1 MTTGQVVEIFP
12 SERQLLFDRLADR
25 LETAYNL
32 NRKVVSFQANKDEP
46 IYRWFKYKE
55 GFSSALVKYFLTE
68 YGNKPGKLL
77 DPFAGA
83 GTTLFAGQELGWKS
97 YGIEIL
103 PVGVFVIQ
111 TREALNDFDLD
122 KLRSTVKNLWTDLA
136 KIESYENHI
145 NHISITKDA
154 FSAETEIL
162 LNKFLSYCSKIKDK
176 KMQTVLRFA
185 AFSVLEEISF
195 TRKDGQYLRWDYRC
209 KRDLSGKPFDKGK
222 ILSLEEALN
231 YKLNQIVTDL
241 SPNKSV
247 NLFEQYPSN
256 GNGHKHHP
264 INIIEGSC
272 LEELPKLEDDFFDFI
287 MTSPPYC
294 NRYDYTRT
302 YALELVYLGNNSDQ
316 VRNLRQAML
325 SCTVEKKEKVD
336 YLNQFYSSIG
346 RQETFE
352 KIIEVYNN
360 STAMTEVNSVLD
372 ELNKLEKLNN
382 SNITRMVRNYFL
394 ELCFVVYEMSRITR
408 SGGYCV
414 MVNDNV
420 RYGGEEIT
428 VDLILS
434 EFAENFGFN
443 INKIFVLPKG
453 KGNSSQQM
461 GNYGRTEVRKCV
473 YLWQKR

>member
-1 MTTGQVVEIFP
+1 MITTVEIFP
-12 SERQLLFDRLADR
+12 SERQKLFDRLTVR

-32 NRKVVSFQANKDEP
+32 SRKIVSFQANKEEP

-68 YGNKPGKLL
+68 YSTKPGKIL
-77 DPFAGA
+77 DPFAGV
-83 GTTLFAGQELGWKS
+83 GTTLFAGQELGWQS

-103 PVGVFVIQ
+103 PIGAFVMQ
-111 TREALNDFDLD
+111 TRQALNVIDIEKLKTITKKFWADLSILKD
-122 KLRSTVKNLWTDLA
+122 YNT
-136 KIESYENHI
+136 HI

-154 FSAETEIL
+154 FPVETEEY
-162 LNKFLSYCSKIKDK
+162 LNKYLSYSSGIKDK
-176 KMQTVLRFA
+176 YIETILKFA
-185 AFSVLEEISF
+185 AFTVLEEISY
-195 TRKDGQYLRWDYRC
+195 TRKDGQYLRWDYRS

-222 ILSLEEALN
+222 ILTFEEAIKS
-231 YKLNQIVTDL
+231 KLNQIIQDL
-241 SPNKSV
+241 SPSQTTS
-247 NLFEQYPSN
+247 LFEQFEN
-256 GNGHKHHP
+256 RNIEKQTV
-264 INIIEGSC
+264 NIIEGSC
-272 LEELPKLEDDFFDFI
+272 LEELRKFESDFFDLI
-287 MTSPPYC
+287 ITSPPYC

-302 YALELVYLGNNSDQ
+302 YALELVFLGYDNDQ
-316 VRNLRQAML
+316 VRNLRQSML
-325 SCTVEKKEKVD
+325 SCTVENKEKIE
-336 YLNQFYSSIG
+336 YLRQLYASI
-346 RQETFE
+346 RQNGTFE
-352 KIIEVYNN
+352 KIVEVYNGSN
-360 STAMTEVNSVLD
+360 AMTEVNAILA

-382 SNITRMVRNYFL
+382 SNIARMVKNYFL
-394 ELCFVVYEMSRITR
+394 ELCFVIYEMARITK
-408 SGGYCV
+408 SGGYCI

-420 RYGGEEIT
+420 RYGGEEIP